1 MRHMALLNKRHRVLL
16 VTSLVLLIAVA
27 GCSTHHSA
35 LKPNPDGSPGI
46 YAVPQ
51 SQASAPIA
59 PSADASARDAESAAL
74 AWLGLV
80 DAGDYPQSW
89 NAASPLFRDHVSQS
103 KCLSV
108 GHIEF
113 GAGIEEVRVG
123 EVSLRTN
130 WWLAGRAVCGSS
142 VYSRFRGDDEYTA
155 PDSWV
160 ETMVMSREAGA
171 MWRVAG
177 LYRDAAKSG
186 SWLMPLGRL
195 CK

>member
-108 GHIEF
+108 G
-113 GAGIEEVRVG
+113 
-123 EVSLRTN
+123 
-130 WWLAGRAVCGSS
+130 RAVCGSS

-155 PDSWV
+155 PDSRV

-171 MWRVAG
+171 MWRSAG